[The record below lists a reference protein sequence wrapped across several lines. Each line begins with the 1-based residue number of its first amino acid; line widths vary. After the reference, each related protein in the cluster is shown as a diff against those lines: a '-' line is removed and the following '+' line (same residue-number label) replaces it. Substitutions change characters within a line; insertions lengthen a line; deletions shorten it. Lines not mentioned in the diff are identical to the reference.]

1 MTTPLSFCVI
11 RRYSVNAVP
20 LYDNYTY
27 HYQVQSSGDT
37 VRLLLALAK
46 QAAAPTTHDS
56 TCYGTARTSPRS
68 YFPHHTAA
76 ISAVIAYADAQ
87 RRGIPCSLL
96 VSETTGALSR
106 DTVRLL
112 LALAK
117 QATAPTTRDS
127 TCYGTARTSPRSYF
141 PHHTAAI
148 SAAIAL
154 ADATSV
160 MQAAAALSFRLSLGL
175 AP

>member
-1 MTTPLSFCVI
+1 MRAT
-11 RRYSVNAVP
+11 
-20 LYDNYTY
+20 
-27 HYQVQSSGDT
+27 
-37 VRLLLALAK
+37 
-46 QAAAPTTHDS
+46 TTHD
-56 TCYGTARTSPRS
+56 
-68 YFPHHTAA
+68 
-76 ISAVIAYADAQ
+76 YADAQ

-160 MQAAAALSFRLSLGL
+160 MHAAAALSFRLSLGL

>member
-1 MTTPLSFCVI
+1 MRAT
-11 RRYSVNAVP
+11 
-20 LYDNYTY
+20 
-27 HYQVQSSGDT
+27 
-37 VRLLLALAK
+37 
-46 QAAAPTTHDS
+46 TTHD
-56 TCYGTARTSPRS
+56 
-68 YFPHHTAA
+68 
-76 ISAVIAYADAQ
+76 YADAQ

-117 QATAPTTRDS
+117 QATAPTTHDS

-148 SAAIAL
+148 SAAIAF

-160 MQAAAALSFRLSLGL
+160 MHAVAALSFRLSLGL